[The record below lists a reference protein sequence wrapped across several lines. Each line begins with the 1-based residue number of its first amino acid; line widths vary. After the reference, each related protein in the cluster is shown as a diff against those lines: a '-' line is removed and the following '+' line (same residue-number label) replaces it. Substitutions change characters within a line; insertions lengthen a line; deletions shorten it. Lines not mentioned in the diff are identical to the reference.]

1 MINEYSSKYSTPAE
15 DKFVQFMNIII
26 KNYCDLFLTPFL
38 NFSDIVAQ
46 QYFKFLSRF
55 LKTYFYCDLSN
66 YSDPVS
72 KNIVFSYGRI
82 DNTNLNIEVYILL
95 YILLFMFF
103 YFIYIYIYI

>member
-82 DNTNLNIEVYILL
+82 DNTNLNIEVYIYCYLC
-95 YILLFMFF
+95 FF
-103 YFIYIYIYI
+103 IIYIYNIVY